1 MHFSESTIGSLPEFG
16 VAHRPQEVIDLLLL
30 VLRVGLD
37 LQAINLLQNLG
48 LFVQKQLK
56 RQFLLLLAE
65 LS

>member
-1 MHFSESTIGSLPEFG
+1 MHLSESTIGTFPEFG

-37 LQAINLLQNLG
+37 LQAVNLLQNLG
-48 LFVQKQLK
+48 LFVQEQLESK
-56 RQFLLLLAE
+56 LLLLLAE

>member
-1 MHFSESTIGSLPEFG
+1 MHLSESTIGTFPEFR

-37 LQAINLLQNLG
+37 LQAVNLLQNLG
-48 LFVQKQLK
+48 LFVQEQLESK
-56 RQFLLLLAE
+56 LLLLLAE